1 MLKSRTYIAIP
12 PGMTIK
18 EMLVERGMNQ
28 NEFAARMDLSEKHVS
43 RLINGDV
50 QLTQDVALR
59 LEYVLG
65 VPASFWNRLE
75 SKYRETLTK
84 AKAENDMEND
94 EASKNSRMA
103 IREMSVKYFEYKSNG
118 GTLGWNEFK
127 HFLKEQKKNVK
138 SEDRQP

>member
-75 SKYRETLTK
+75 SNYRETLTK
-84 AKAENDMEND
+84 VKAENDMEAD
-94 EASKNSRMA
+94 EAIARMLPYT
-103 IREMSVKYFEYKSNG
+103 EMAS
-118 GTLGWNEFK
+118 LGW
-127 HFLKEQKKNVK
+127 VK
-138 SEDRQP
+138 ATKLI